1 LTISLGVA
9 SFPDDGAE
17 PALVLA
23 AADRALFAAKNA
35 GRNRVRVAGS

>member
-1 LTISLGVA
+1 VGVA

-17 PALVLA
+17 PAMVLA

-35 GRNRVRVAGS
+35 GRNTVRVAGQ